1 MKTEFEGSVPVVPTK
16 VNIISDLQVT
26 EDRKFEARPFQT
38 CGTLWTTLMTMQPPE

>member
-1 MKTEFEGSVPVVPTK
+1 MKPELEGSEPVVPTK

-38 CGTLWTTLMTMQPPE
+38 CGTLWDSVDRQHS